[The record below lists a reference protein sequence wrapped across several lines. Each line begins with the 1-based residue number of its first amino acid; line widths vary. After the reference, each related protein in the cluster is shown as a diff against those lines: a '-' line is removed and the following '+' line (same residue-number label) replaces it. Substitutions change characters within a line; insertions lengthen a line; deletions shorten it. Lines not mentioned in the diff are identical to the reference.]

1 MISPDAKI
9 KIQNFGRFLSNMVMP
24 NIGAFIAWG
33 FITALFIPT
42 GWLPNE
48 TLASMVGPMI
58 TYLLPLLIGYT
69 GGKLVGGDRG
79 AVVGAITTMGVI
91 VGTDIPMFMG
101 AMMVGPLGGW
111 AIKKFDHYID
121 GKVKSGFEMLVN
133 NFSAGIIGMLLAIL
147 SFYLIGPFVKVLSGT
162 LAAGVNFLVSAHLL
176 PLTSIFVEPAKI
188 LFLNNAINHGIF
200 SPLGIQQASETG
212 QSIFFL
218 IEANPGPGLGI
229 LLAYMVF
236 GKGTAR
242 QTAGGASIIHFFGG
256 IHEIYFPYILM
267 NPRLILA
274 AIAGGMTGVFVLTM
288 FNAGIVSPASPGS
301 IFAVLLM
308 TQKASIVGVLASIA
322 SAASVS
328 FAVASLLMK
337 TQTSTEEEG
346 DEAALDK
353 ATSQMK
359 EMKSASKQ
367 STSNHGAAVNSE
379 NKGDIDLATVQSI
392 IVACDAGMGSSAMG
406 ASMLRK
412 KVQDAGL
419 KIHVTNLAINSLTE
433 SADIVITHKDLTD
446 RARKHA
452 PNAHHISLTN
462 FLDSQMYNQL
472 VTQLLAA
479 QKPAAAND
487 EQMVKVSVLAAN
499 DDSFEPQQPSVFQI
513 QRENIHLGLKAANK
527 EEAIRFAGNKLVE
540 LGYAEPE
547 YVDAMFER
555 EALVSTYLGESIA
568 VPHGTVEAKDRVK
581 KTGIVICQYPS
592 GIQFTDD
599 HDDVAKLVIGI
610 AAKNDEH
617 IQVIT
622 TITNALDEP
631 DAIETLTSTTDI
643 EEILTIL
650 GREQAA

>member
-48 TLASMVGPMI
+48 TLAAMVGPMI

-111 AIKKFDHYID
+111 AIKKFDNYID

-133 NFSAGIIGMLLAIL
+133 NFSAGIIGMLCAIL
-147 SFYLIGPFVKVLSGT
+147 AFMFIGPFVKVLSGG

-200 SPLGIQQASETG
+200 SPLGIQQASEAG

-274 AIAGGMTGVFVLTM
+274 AIAGGMTGVFVLVM

-301 IFAVLLM
+301 IFAILLM
-308 TQKASIVGVLASIA
+308 TQKGSIVGVLASIA
-322 SAASVS
+322 AATGVS
-328 FAVASLLMK
+328 FTVAALLMK
-337 TQTSTEEEG
+337 TQTSTEEDG
-346 DEAALDK
+346 DKAALEK
-353 ATSQMK
+353 ASSQMK
-359 EMKSASKQ
+359 EMKS
-367 STSNHGAAVNSE
+367 GAKSDSAVNAQ
-379 NKGDIDLATVQSI
+379 NKGNIDLANVTSI

-419 KIHVTNLAINSLTE
+419 NIDVNNLAINNLTE

-462 FLDSQMYNQL
+462 FLDSEMYNQL
-472 VTQLLAA
+472 VTKLLAA
-479 QKPAAAND
+479 QKGAAAND
-487 EQMVKVSVLAAN
+487 EHNVKVSVLAAN
-499 DDSFEPQQPSVFQI
+499 DDSYEPQQPSVFQI
-513 QRENIHLGLKAANK
+513 APENIHLGLTASNK
-527 EEAIRFAGNKLVE
+527 EDAIRFAGNKLVE
-540 LGYAEPE
+540 MGYVEPE

-555 EALVSTYLGESIA
+555 EKLVPTYLGESIA
-568 VPHGTVEAKDRVK
+568 VPHGTIEAKDKVK
-581 KTGIVICQYPS
+581 KTGIVICQYPA

-599 HDDVAKLVIGI
+599 QDDVAKLVIGI

-631 DAIETLTSTTDI
+631 EAIETLTSTQDVAK
-643 EEILTIL
+643 ILNIL
-650 GREQAA
+650 GNPQAA

>member
-1 MISPDAKI
+1 MISSDAKV

-42 GWLPNE
+42 GWVPNE
-48 TLASMVGPMI
+48 TLASLVGPMI

-69 GGKLVGGDRG
+69 GGKLAGGERG

-101 AMMVGPLGGW
+101 AMIVGPMGGW
-111 AIKKFDHYID
+111 AIKAFDKKID
-121 GKVKSGFEMLVN
+121 GKVRSGFEMLVN
-133 NFSAGIIGMLLAIL
+133 NFSAGIIGMLCAIIA
-147 SFYLIGPFVKVLSGT
+147 FFLIGPFVKVLSGA
-162 LAAGVNFLVSAHLL
+162 LAAGVNFLVTAHLL

-242 QTAGGASIIHFFGG
+242 QTAGGATIIHFFGG

-274 AIAGGMTGVFVLTM
+274 AIAGGMTGVFTLTV
-288 FNAGIVSPASPGS
+288 FNAGLVSPASPGS

-308 TQKASIVGVLASIA
+308 TNKGSILGVVCSIF
-322 SAASVS
+322 AAAAVS
-328 FAVASLLMK
+328 FTVAALLMK
-337 TQTSTEEEG
+337 AQTSTEQDG
-346 DEAALDK
+346 DKDALVK
-353 ATSQMK
+353 ATSKMQ
-359 EMKSASKQ
+359 EMKAGSKGQAAPTATQ
-367 STSNHGAAVNSE
+367 S
-379 NKGDIDLATVQSI
+379 KKIDMANVQSI

-412 KVQDAGL
+412 KIQEVGL
-419 KIHVTNLAINSLTE
+419 PVTVTNMAINSLP
-433 SADIVITHKDLTD
+433 AHVDMVITHQDLTD
-446 RARKHA
+446 RARQHA
-452 PNAHHISLTN
+452 PNAEHISLNN
-462 FLDSQMYNQL
+462 FLDSALYNQL

-479 QKPAAAND
+479 KRQAAND
-487 EQMVKVSVLAAN
+487 SQLIKASILAAN
-499 DDSFEPQQPSVFQI
+499 DDRYEVQQPSVFQL
-513 QRENIHLGLKAANK
+513 QKENIHLGLNAKNK

-540 LGYAEPE
+540 LGYVHPE

-555 EALVSTYLGESIA
+555 EKLVSTYLGESIA
-568 VPHGTVEAKDRVK
+568 VPHGTVDAKDRVI
-581 KTGIVICQYPS
+581 KTGIVICQYPQGVAFSEDS
-592 GIQFTDD
+592 G
-599 HDDVAKLVIGI
+599 DVAKLVIGI

-622 TITNALDEP
+622 TITNALDDP
-631 DAIETLTSTTDI
+631 NAIDKLTSTLDVSDVLS
-643 EEILTIL
+643 ILATS
-650 GREQAA
+650 QAA

>member
-101 AMMVGPLGGW
+101 AMMVGPMGGW
-111 AIKKFDHYID
+111 AIKKFDNYID

-133 NFSAGIIGMLLAIL
+133 NFSAGIIGMLCAIL
-147 SFYLIGPFVKVLSGT
+147 AFFLIGPFVKVLSGA

-301 IFAVLLM
+301 IFAILLM
-308 TQKASIVGVLASIA
+308 TQKGSIVGVLASIA
-322 SAASVS
+322 AATGVS

-337 TQTSTEEEG
+337 TQTSTEEDG
-346 DEAALDK
+346 DEAALEK

-359 EMKSASKQ
+359 DMKSAPK
-367 STSNHGAAVNSE
+367 NGAVVNNES
-379 NKGDIDLATVQSI
+379 KGDVDLATVQSI

-419 KIHVTNLAINSLTE
+419 NVHVTNLAINSLPE

-462 FLDSQMYNQL
+462 FLDSEMYNQL
-472 VTQLLAA
+472 VTKLLAA
-479 QKPAAAND
+479 QKQSAAND
-487 EQMVKVSVLAAN
+487 DQMVKVSVLAAN

-555 EALVSTYLGESIA
+555 EALVPTYLGESIA

-592 GIQFTDD
+592 GIQFTEDD
-599 HDDVAKLVIGI
+599 DDVAKLVIGI

-631 DAIETLTSTTDI
+631 EAIKKLTSTNDV
-643 EEILTIL
+643 EEILNIL
-650 GREQAA
+650 GGQQAA

>member
-69 GGKLVGGDRG
+69 GGKLVGGERG

-111 AIKKFDHYID
+111 AIKKFDNYID

-133 NFSAGIIGMLLAIL
+133 NFSAGIIGMVCAIL
-147 SFYLIGPFVKVLSGT
+147 AFLFIGPFVKVLSGG

-200 SPLGIQQASETG
+200 SPLGIQQASEAG

-274 AIAGGMTGVFVLTM
+274 AIAGGMTGVFVLTL

-301 IFAVLLM
+301 IFAILLM
-308 TQKASIVGVLASIA
+308 TQKGSIVGVLASIA
-322 SAASVS
+322 AATGVS
-328 FAVASLLMK
+328 FAVAALLMK
-337 TQTSTEEEG
+337 TQTSTEEDG
-346 DEAALDK
+346 DEAALEK

-359 EMKSASKQ
+359 GMKSASK
-367 STSNHGAAVNSE
+367 TSSVANNP
-379 NKGDIDLATVQSI
+379 NKGKIDLANVKSI

-412 KVQDAGL
+412 KVQSAGL
-419 KIHVTNLAINSLTE
+419 NIDVTNLAINSLTE

-452 PNAHHISLTN
+452 PNAQHISLTN
-462 FLDSQMYNQL
+462 FLDSEMYNQL
-472 VTQLLAA
+472 VTKLLAA
-479 QKPAAAND
+479 QKGQAAND
-487 EQMVKVSVLAAN
+487 SQAIKVSVLAAN
-499 DDSFEPQQPSVFQI
+499 DDHYEAQQPSVFQI
-513 QRENIHLGLKAANK
+513 EAENIHLDLKAKTK
-527 EEAIRFAGNKLVE
+527 EEAILFAGNKLVE
-540 LGYAEPE
+540 MGYAEAE

-555 EALVSTYLGESIA
+555 EKLVPTYLGESIA
-568 VPHGTVEAKDRVK
+568 VPHGTVEAKDKVK

-599 HDDVAKLVIGI
+599 QEDVAKLVIGI

-631 DAIETLTSTTDI
+631 KAIERLTSTKDVS
-643 EEILTIL
+643 EILSIL
-650 GREQAA
+650 GKPQAA

>member
-322 SAASVS
+322 SAAGVS

-479 QKPAAAND
+479 RKPAAAND

>member
-101 AMMVGPLGGW
+101 AMMVGPMGGW
-111 AIKKFDHYID
+111 AIKKFDNYID

-133 NFSAGIIGMLLAIL
+133 NFSAGIIGMACAIL
-147 SFYLIGPFVKVLSGT
+147 AFFFIGPFVKVLSGG

-200 SPLGIQQASETG
+200 SPLGIQQASEAG

-274 AIAGGMTGVFVLTM
+274 AIAGGMTGVFVLTI

-301 IFAVLLM
+301 IFAILLM
-308 TQKASIVGVLASIA
+308 TQKGSIVGVLASIA
-322 SAASVS
+322 AATGVS
-328 FAVASLLMK
+328 FAVAALLMK
-337 TQTSTEEEG
+337 TQTSTEEDG
-346 DEAALDK
+346 DEAALEK

-359 EMKSASKQ
+359 DMKSASK
-367 STSNHGAAVNSE
+367 NDAVVNSQS
-379 NKGDIDLATVQSI
+379 KGDVDLATVQSI

-419 KIHVTNLAINSLTE
+419 NIHVTNLAINSLPE

-462 FLDSQMYNQL
+462 FLDSEMYNQL
-472 VTQLLAA
+472 VTKLLAA
-479 QKPAAAND
+479 QNQSAAND
-487 EQMVKVSVLAAN
+487 DQMVKVSVMAAN

-555 EALVSTYLGESIA
+555 EALVPTYLGESIA

-592 GIQFTDD
+592 GIQFTEDD
-599 HDDVAKLVIGI
+599 DDVAKLVIGI

-631 DAIETLTSTTDI
+631 ESIEKLTSTNDV
-643 EEILTIL
+643 EEILNIL
-650 GREQAA
+650 GGQQAA